1 MCVWVCAHLCVTVL
15 NDVFRLAAIPELW
28 GCTRWRKFP
37 ERPSE
42 KKKKKKKKKGRK
54 GKRKESKEEKKKKE
68 TGTIMESENE

>member
-1 MCVWVCAHLCVTVL
+1 MTVL

-42 KKKKKKKKKGRK
+42 KKKKKKKGRK